1 MKIHCIQLS
10 VVYLVVLTLL
20 AQVSYSQEAKAAQSP
35 NEQSLLQKDL
45 ESIISTNRDIRLR
58 AATQLDD
65 QRRQLVKRLIVILNS
80 TNADSVKL
88 EAVVVLGEY
97 RAVEAIPILVQH
109 FEWDDASLRGG
120 DHALWIEELDELG
133 YPVDYAL
140 DNIGMPAIP
149 ALLDKIT
156 ETDDAKIVGK
166 CVAVCQYIEGLEA
179 TRFRLQGLLQKEADP
194 KKKERIQ
201 AALDALNT
209 LNPGK

>member
-1 MKIHCIQLS
+1 MKNPQTS
-10 VVYLVVLTLL
+10 VILAALILVLPLPKM
-20 AQVSYSQEAKAAQSP
+20 YSQAEKLPLLEEPQ
-35 NEQSLLQKDL
+35 EQAL

-58 AATQLDD
+58 AATRLDD
-65 QRRQLVKRLIVILNS
+65 QRRQLVKQLIVILNS

-109 FEWDDASLRGG
+109 FEWDDASPRGG
-120 DHALWIEELDELG
+120 IHALWREEVEDTG
-133 YPVDYAL
+133 YPVDEAL

-156 ETDDAKIVGK
+156 ETDDAEIVGK
-166 CVAVCQYIEGLEA
+166 CVTICQHIEGLEV
-179 TRFRLQGLLQKEADP
+179 TRFRLQALLDKETDL

-201 AALDALNT
+201 SALEAL
-209 LNPGK
+209 KK